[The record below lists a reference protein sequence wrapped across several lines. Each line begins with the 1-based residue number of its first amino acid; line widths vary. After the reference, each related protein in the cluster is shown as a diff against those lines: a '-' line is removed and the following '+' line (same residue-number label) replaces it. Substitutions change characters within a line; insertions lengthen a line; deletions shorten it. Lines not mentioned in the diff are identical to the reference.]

1 MKTVYF
7 DSNFLIYLIEQPPV
21 FGAAASLFLE
31 QTLACDARL
40 FTSDLA
46 LAECAYGAYKFGRHQ
61 LATAYEQLPSDPRR
75 ISLVNV
81 ESSMLAAAARLGPPS
96 GLRLLDAV
104 HVALALSAG
113 CNEFVTNDRAFKAP
127 LPIKIINPFLQE

>member
-1 MKTVYF
+1 MKTIYF

-21 FGAAASLFLE
+21 FGALASLFLE

-40 FTSDLA
+40 VTSDLA
-46 LAECAYGAYKFGRHQ
+46 LAECAYGAHKHSRHE

-81 ESSMLAAAARLGPPS
+81 DSGMLAAAARLGPSS
-96 GLRLLDAV
+96 GLRLLDAA
-104 HVALALSAG
+104 HVALALTAG
-113 CNEFVTNDRAFKAP
+113 CDEFVTNDRAFKAP
-127 LPIKIINPFLQE
+127 LPIKVFNPFLQR